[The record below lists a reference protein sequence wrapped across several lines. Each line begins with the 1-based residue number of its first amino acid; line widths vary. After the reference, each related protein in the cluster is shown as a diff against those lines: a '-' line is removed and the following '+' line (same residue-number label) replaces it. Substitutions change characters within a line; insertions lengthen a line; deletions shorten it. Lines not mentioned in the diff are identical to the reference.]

1 MKQRE
6 MTVYRARGTSIGTNN
21 PLIMLQGKWLR
32 DLGFSTGDRI
42 SVTCDGGR
50 LIVEKT
56 GRIWSDPKGAGMVA
70 EDAEYQGS
78 MKCFIGTSCR
88 TVSPGMHT
96 IRRWLTAL
104 GLTGIPDGMW
114 NVFMT
119 LRKIS

>member
-56 GRIWSDPKGAGMVA
+56 GRIRSDPKGAGMVA
-70 EDAEYQGS
+70 EDAEYQG
-78 MKCFIGTSCR
+78 KA
-88 TVSPGMHT
+88 V
-96 IRRWLTAL
+96 
-104 GLTGIPDGMW
+104 
-114 NVFMT
+114 
-119 LRKIS
+119 